1 MEPTHQPLF
10 ARKNVVYLSA
20 AFCCLLWGSAY
31 PAIKSGYEIF
41 QIATDDIPSKIVFAG
56 YRFLFAGLLL
66 LLLAMAQRKPI
77 GRLSL
82 RQYGQLTLLGLTQTS
97 LQYIFFYIG
106 LAFTTGV
113 KGSIMNATG
122 TFFSVLLA
130 HFIYQNDKLSYNK
143 ALGCILGFTGVM
155 VVNFNSGMDFSFSL
169 LGDGSVVMAAFIL
182 SAATLYG
189 KRISQTVDPTVM
201 TGYQLGMGGLALVIG
216 GYAFG
221 GTLTV
226 HGLASVAILG
236 YLTLLSSVAFAL
248 WSILLKYNRAG
259 FY

>member
-56 YRFLFAGLLL
+56 YRFLFAGILLL
-66 LLLAMAQRKPI
+66 MLAMAQRKPI
-77 GRLSL
+77 GRLSP

-130 HFIYQNDKLSYNK
+130 HFIYHNDKLSYNK
-143 ALGCILGFTGVM
+143 ALGCILGFAGVM
-155 VVNFNSGMDFSFSL
+155 VVNFSSGMDFSF
-169 LGDGSVVMAAFIL
+169 
-182 SAATLYG
+182 
-189 KRISQTVDPTVM
+189 
-201 TGYQLGMGGLALVIG
+201 
-216 GYAFG
+216 
-221 GTLTV
+221 
-226 HGLASVAILG
+226 
-236 YLTLLSSVAFAL
+236 
-248 WSILLKYNRAG
+248 
-259 FY
+259 